1 MTKLDFFDSLK
12 DIVTKIATN
21 KEYLETI
28 VDDVTDLLDDYE
40 SESGEDIEDED
51 DY

>member
-1 MTKLDFFDSLK
+1 MTKLEFFDSLK
-12 DIVTKIATN
+12 DIVNKVETN

-28 VDDVTDLLDDYE
+28 IDDVTDLLDDYE
-40 SESGEDIEDED
+40 SEVSGEEDED